1 MPKFIYRAMSSAGEI
16 IENDSYEADSI
27 EAVHSMLN
35 SNNLMPLQVEPI
47 TQSKEINLSI
57 GSGVSLR
64 DIAIFCRQFSTM
76 LEAGVTINAAINM
89 LSEQIPSKKLRL
101 VLKEVE
107 EDIKKG
113 ETLSVSMYKHERIFP
128 QLLVRMVEVGEIS
141 GTLDTMMNRMA
152 VYYEKQHKLNGKL
165 KNAMIYPIVLAI
177 VTVVVMVIILVFVM
191 PMFVSMFEDYG
202 GELPWTTQLT
212 LAMSNWLRN
221 NIFLAI
227 GIVGAL
233 GGVFWYLTRKVETTE
248 RYYNI
253 FKLRYSPFKDIN
265 QKAVVSKFARSLA
278 TVLTSG
284 VPIVDGLDI
293 VGGVLGNK
301 FAENEVGTV
310 KEKILKGEGLAE
322 PIRETG
328 VFPLMLTSMIRIGEE
343 SGSLDDI
350 LNKTADFY
358 EEELERAIEAI
369 TSIIEPI
376 MIVIMG
382 IICGFLIISILTP
395 MFEMYNLML

>member
-1 MPKFIYRAMSSAGEI
+1 MPKFTYRAMSSAGEI
-16 IENDSYEADSI
+16 MENDSYESDSI
-27 EAVHSMLN
+27 EAVHSMLS
-35 SNNLMPLQVEPI
+35 SNKLMPLEVKELN
-47 TQSKEINLSI
+47 QSKEIDLSI

-89 LSEQIPSKKLRL
+89 LSEQIPSKKLRII
-101 VLKEVE
+101 LKELE
-107 EDIKKG
+107 DDIKKG
-113 ETLSVSMYKHERIFP
+113 ESLSASMYKHPKIFP
-128 QLLVRMVEVGEIS
+128 ELLVRMVEVGEMS

-152 VYYEKQHKLNGKL
+152 VYYEKQHKLNGKV
-165 KNAMIYPIVLAI
+165 KNAMIYPTVLAI
-177 VTVVVMVIILVFVM
+177 VTVVVMIIILVFVM
-191 PMFVSMFEDYG
+191 PMFVSMFDDFG
-202 GELPWTTQLT
+202 GELPWTTKLT

-221 NIFLAI
+221 NILLA
-227 GIVGAL
+227 GGLTAAM
-233 GGVFWYLTRKVETTE
+233 GGVFWYLTTKVETTE

-253 FKLRYSPFKDIN
+253 FKLRYSPFRDIN

-293 VGGVLGNK
+293 VGGVLGNR
-301 FAENEVGTV
+301 FAENEMKSV
-310 KEKILKGEGLAE
+310 KDKILKGEGLAE
-322 PIRETG
+322 PIKETG
-328 VFPLMLTSMIRIGEE
+328 VFPLMMSSMIKIGEE
-343 SGSLDDI
+343 SGSLDTI

-369 TSIIEPI
+369 TSIIEPM

-382 IICGFLIISILTP
+382 VICGFLIISILTP
-395 MFEMYNLML
+395 MFEMYNLMM

>member
-1 MPKFIYRAMSSAGEI
+1 MPKFTYRAISDKGEI
-16 IENDSYEADSI
+16 VENNAFEAESLD
-27 EAVHSMLN
+27 AVNAMLSAN
-35 SNNLMPLQVEPI
+35 ALMPLKVEEV
-47 TQSKEINLSI
+47 KESTSI
-57 GSGVSLR
+57 DMSFTSGVNLR
-64 DIAIFCRQFSTM
+64 DIAIFCRQFATM

-89 LSEQIPSKKLRL
+89 LSEQIPNKKLRK
-101 VLKEVE
+101 VLTEID

-113 ETLSVSMYKHERIFP
+113 QALSAAMYKHEKIFP
-128 QLLVRMVEVGEIS
+128 ELLIKMVEVGEMS
-141 GTLDTMMNRMA
+141 GTLDSMMNRMA

-165 KNAMIYPIVLAI
+165 KNAMIYPIVLSV

-191 PMFVSMFEDYG
+191 PMFISMFDEYG
-202 GELPWTTQLT
+202 GSLPWSTQLT
-212 LAMSNWLRN
+212 LAMSNFLRTYWY
-221 NIFLAI
+221 IVAGLAAI
-227 GIVGAL
+227 GGYI
-233 GGVFWYLTRKVETTE
+233 FWFLTRKVETTQ
-248 RYYNI
+248 RYHNI

-284 VPIVDGLDI
+284 VPIVEGLDI
-293 VGGVLGNK
+293 VSGVLGNK
-301 FAENEVGTV
+301 FAELEMKSV
-310 KEKILKGEGLAE
+310 KEKILKGDGLAG
-322 PIRETG
+322 PIKETG
-328 VFPLMLTSMIRIGEE
+328 VFPLMMSSMIKIGEE
-343 SGSLDDI
+343 TGSIDTI